1 MRLCSNPW
9 SSLLISFN
17 KCLMYIIILGHGSL
31 DMVLEK
37 VALLVR
43 SIKVAKAVSIKER
56 VE

>member
-43 SIKVAKAVSIKER
+43 SIKVAKAVNIKEG